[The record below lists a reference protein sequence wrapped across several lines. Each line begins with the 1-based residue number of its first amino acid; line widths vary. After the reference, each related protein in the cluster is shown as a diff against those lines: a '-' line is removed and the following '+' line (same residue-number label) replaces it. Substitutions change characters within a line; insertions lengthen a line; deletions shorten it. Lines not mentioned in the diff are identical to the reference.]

1 MIVGP
6 SWSDA
11 WVFDVTVEE
20 APSRLR
26 KRLEDPGA
34 APSRSESCG
43 ACLEGARRAKRASE
57 ARGPALAGSGRVMES
72 RRCPVLSRTR
82 ADGGARV

>member
-1 MIVGP
+1 MRLEAA
-6 SWSDA
+6 WSDA

-34 APSRSESCG
+34 APDRSESCG
-43 ACLEGARRAKRASE
+43 ACLEGAQRAERASE

-72 RRCPVLSRTR
+72 WRGPVLSRSS
-82 ADGGARV
+82 ALAGARV

>member
-1 MIVGP
+1 MPVL
-6 SWSDA
+6 WSDG

-43 ACLEGARRAKRASE
+43 ACLEGAQRAKRASE
-57 ARGPALAGSGRVMES
+57 ARGPASAGSGRAMES
-72 RRCPVLSRTR
+72 SRRLVPLRLR
-82 ADGGARV
+82 ADGEPGYE